1 MKKAAVLFILFVFP
15 IVAYLFFATGVN
27 SFMYLPTLTKSVP
40 ELGAWQSLHQKP
52 VALTKKI
59 TILGFPGKDILKN
72 KSNYFDLNQKI
83 YNKNKDFRDFQFV
96 MVSPIGTEDDVKK
109 SFADSRILPIS
120 LNGFSCL
127 RPMPK
132 SKRFTTDSNCV
143 ES

>member
-59 TILGFPGKDILKN
+59 TILGFPGRTFLKTKAIILTSIKR
-72 KSNYFDLNQKI
+72 STTRTKI
-83 YNKNKDFRDFQFV
+83 SGIFN
-96 MVSPIGTEDDVKK
+96 
-109 SFADSRILPIS
+109 L
-120 LNGFSCL
+120 
-127 RPMPK
+127 
-132 SKRFTTDSNCV
+132 
-143 ES
+143 